1 MFWGEAESRTN
12 WEVGIDIHT
21 PPCVKQ
27 IASGKPL
34 YNTGSFDAL

>member
-1 MFWGEAESRTN
+1 MFLGEVERRTN
-12 WEVGIDIHT
+12 WEVGIDIYI

-34 YNTGSFDAL
+34 YRTGSFGAM